1 MLLKMMPL
9 QWQRRQSI
17 GAVDYGTR
25 GMGMCADPGS
35 YRWCHQALSRSR
47 TSFATSTTEDCC
59 YQIRYNTDTAIA
71 SGTEVV
77 AIPKCPFGEQ
87 RFQPLSIV
95 NASATSNSSGK
106 LAPAELPARA
116 KASHL
121 HPAIVIRRSS
131 LQILFSLLLAA
142 TLLPKVAEANNH
154 HNHNSNNIPGK
165 HISINYIP
173 SNSHQVNEPNVPLI
187 ENVPLK
193 IFKSKHFIT
202 INCQWNVRVDECGRH
217 TDKCWLY
224 SITS

>member
-1 MLLKMMPL
+1 MPL

-95 NASATSNSSGK
+95 VNNVSATSKSSGN
-106 LAPAELPARA
+106 LTHTES

-121 HPAIVIRRSS
+121 YPALVIRST
-131 LQILFSLLLAA
+131 LQILFLLLLVVA
-142 TLLPKVAEANNH
+142 TLLPNIAEANSH

-165 HISINYIP
+165 YYSIKKNSLLQKKIKQFNSFKNIEEQKKNKSSWDIHVCKNIYIDCA
-173 SNSHQVNEPNVPLI
+173 N
-187 ENVPLK
+187 K
-193 IFKSKHFIT
+193 Y
-202 INCQWNVRVDECGRH
+202 
-217 TDKCWLY
+217 KCWLY